1 MREEGLII
9 EAPELQSFWQ
19 KVSALFVSLC
29 CWLLWIYFLTPLV
42 SLSGWLLGMRSF
54 SAEVRW
60 FGGYKSLIELLHIY
74 AITIFSILM
83 AWLLW
88 TWLSRF
94 LKQAKKS
101 PSTNTT
107 NFPTSV
113 FTEVNI
119 SQARKWKALTVKF
132 NSRGQIINT
141 EQV

>member
-19 KVSALFVSLC
+19 RVSALFVSLC

-88 TWLSRF
+88 TWLSKLF
-94 LKQAKKS
+94 KQARGF
-101 PSTNTT
+101 PSKNTPHVLT
-107 NFPTSV
+107 LP

-119 SQARKWKALTVKF
+119 SQARKWKALTVSF
-132 NSRGQIINT
+132 NSLGQIIHT